1 MMADTGTTILLVG
14 TLDTKGEEFA
24 LARRLIEARG
34 HDVLQVDAGVMAPP
48 TETAP
53 RTAEGDADAT
63 ADVPTVQVADV
74 PASRIAEA
82 GGGSLDALRAA
93 GDRQE
98 AMAVMVRGVAAVV
111 RELWEAGRFQGILGM
126 GGGGGTAL
134 ATAGMRE
141 LPLGVPKVMLSTM
154 ASGDVR
160 AYVDIKDLTLMHSVV
175 DIAGL
180 NHLTRRVIANAVG
193 AVCGMVEQPDAAHEA
208 DRPLVAATM
217 FGVTT
222 PCVMAVR
229 EALEAQGLSVV
240 IFHATGSGGR
250 AMEALIR
257 EGAFAGVVDVT
268 TTEWADEVVGG
279 VLSAGPERLE
289 AAAAIGIPQVVS
301 VGALDMV
308 NFGGMETVPAKF
320 QDRNLYRHN
329 PSVTLM
335 RTTPEECRQ
344 IGRCIAAKLN
354 ESAGPVSL
362 LLPLRGVSMIDR
374 EGQPFHDPEADEAL
388 FQTLREEVDPGVAQ
402 IREVDAHVNDP
413 AFAQAVATAF
423 LELLES
429 QAS

>member
-1 MMADTGTTILLVG
+1 MPGTGKTILLVG

-24 LARRLIEARG
+24 LARSLIQARG
-34 HDVLQVDAGVMAPP
+34 HEVVQVDAGVMGR
-48 TETAP
+48 TMEEEVQGEGGETL
-53 RTAEGDADAT
+53 RT
-63 ADVPTVQVADV
+63 VDV
-74 PASRIAEA
+74 PAAQIARA
-82 GGGSLDALRAA
+82 GGGSLEALQAA

-98 AMAVMVRGVAAVV
+98 AMAVMVRGVAVVV
-111 RELWEAGRFQGILGM
+111 RELWEAGRFHGVLGM

-134 ATAGMRE
+134 ATAGMRK

-180 NHLTRRVIANAVG
+180 NHLTRKVIANAVG
-193 AVCGMVEQPDAAHEA
+193 AVCGMVEQPQVSHEA

-229 EALEAQGLSVV
+229 EALEARGLGVV
-240 IFHATGSGGR
+240 VFHATGSGGR

-289 AAAAIGIPQVVS
+289 AAAATGLPQVVS

-308 NFGGMETVPAKF
+308 NFGGVETVPERF

-329 PSVTLM
+329 PTVTLM
-335 RTTPEECRQ
+335 RTIPAECRE
-344 IGRCIAAKLN
+344 IGRRVAEKLN
-354 ESAGPVSL
+354 DSVGSVRL

-374 EGQPFHDPEADEAL
+374 EGQPFYDPEADKAL
-388 FQTLREEVDPGVAQ
+388 FQTLREEVDPSVVE
-402 IREVDAHVNDP
+402 IREVDAHVNDA
-413 AFAQAVATAF
+413 AFARAVVAAF
-423 LELLES
+423 VEVLEA
-429 QAS
+429 QVF